1 LAADVTGDCQLTSG
15 DALAILKRATGN
27 WENFR
32 RFLPEAWRFVDASF
46 HITAENWCAAPKSR
60 FYAPLLEDKPD
71 QNFTGVILGDVNGSF
86 GSALGKIAGVETGN
100 GPVVAIADPSFDV
113 GSELIDFAVEVSQ
126 ADAAYNS
133 FDLTLSF
140 EAAIHVTS
148 VSLGAMLKLEDWEMD
163 WNAGPRGVLRIAGFS
178 KSEDCIKSNGILVVI
193 QATLARPA
201 KEGEAL
207 TFGIPLS
214 LFGVNGKETPAQ
226 AAPEKLTFNA
236 KLPQQY
242 TLEQNYPNPFVRETR
257 ASHTV
262 IKYALP
268 EAGEVSLRI
277 YDMLGQTVRT
287 LASGPQTAGI
297 HTIVWNGRKDDGA
310 PAATGVYL
318 YRLEAGNVVKTNKLI
333 LQK

>member
-1 LAADVTGDCQLTSG
+1 
-15 DALAILKRATGN
+15 
-27 WENFR
+27 
-32 RFLPEAWRFVDASF
+32 
-46 HITAENWCAAPKSR
+46 
-60 FYAPLLEDKPD
+60 
-71 QNFTGVILGDVNGSF
+71 VNGSF
-86 GSALGKIAGVETGN
+86 GSALGKIARAEAGT

-113 GSELIDFAVEVSQ
+113 GSERVNFAVEVGK

-133 FDLTLSF
+133 FDLTLNF
-140 EAAIHVTS
+140 DATIRVTK
-148 VSLGAMLKLEDWEMD
+148 VSLGAMLKPENWEMD
-163 WNAGPRGVLRIAGFS
+163 WNAGLRGVLRIAGFS
-178 KSEDCIKSNGILVVI
+178 KSADCIKGDGMLLVI

-207 TFGIPLS
+207 TFGMPLS

-226 AAPEKLTFNA
+226 AAPEKLTFSA

-242 TLEQNYPNPFVRETR
+242 ALEQNYPNPFVRETR
-257 ASHTV
+257 ASHTA

-297 HTIVWNGRKDDGA
+297 HTIAWNGRKDDGS